1 MVGCWSEP
9 AAVAAT
15 SLVFG
20 ALHAI
25 TPLYFIWA
33 TVAGGLFGTEYLEA
47 GLTAAVV
54 THWVYDW
61 IAFEVALITEDADIA
76 RKET

>member
-1 MVGCWSEP
+1 MVGSWSEP

-25 TPLYFIWA
+25 TPLYFVWA
-33 TVAGGLFGTEYLEA
+33 TVGGGLFGTEYLEA
-47 GLTAAVV
+47 GLAAAVV

-61 IAFEVALITEDADIA
+61 IAFEVALSTGGADSA